1 MYFPEVCELKKDIC
15 SLDNMAALIA
25 QSTIV
30 DVFVDQYG
38 NLSISDPF
46 GDLDFALS
54 GGNAS
59 GSGSKAD
66 SFEVTNNGNFIFNP
80 F

>member
-1 MYFPEVCELKKDIC
+1 MHFPDICELKKDIC
-15 SLDNMAALIA
+15 SLDSMAALIA
-25 QSTIV
+25 QTTAVEIFT
-30 DVFVDQYG
+30 DMYG
-38 NLSISDPF
+38 NLSINDPF
-46 GDLDFALS
+46 NELDFALS

-66 SFEVTNNGNFIFNP
+66 SFEVSNNGNFIFNP

>member
-15 SLDNMAALIA
+15 SLDNMAVLIA
-25 QSTIV
+25 QSTAV
-30 DVFVDQYG
+30 EVFVDEFG
-38 NLSISDPF
+38 NLSINDPF
-46 GDLDFALS
+46 LDLDFALS

-59 GSGSKAD
+59 GNGTKSDDFFLNG
-66 SFEVTNNGNFIFNP
+66 GNFSYNP